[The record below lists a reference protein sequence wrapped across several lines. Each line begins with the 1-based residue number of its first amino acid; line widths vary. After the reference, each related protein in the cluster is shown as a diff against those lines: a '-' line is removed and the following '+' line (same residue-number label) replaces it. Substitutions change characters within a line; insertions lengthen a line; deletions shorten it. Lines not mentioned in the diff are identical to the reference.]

1 MGQRLSPHKP
11 TVYHDDLASTVYHD
25 DPASIIGAEDRGL
38 WEGYAMGALPWRRV
52 GAKRGP
58 CWSQGLRGAQA
69 ARRRSVVPAEGRGG
83 RAQILASF
91 LLAAGRK
98 ALPRRKTV

>member
-11 TVYHDDLASTVYHD
+11 TVYHDDL
-25 DPASIIGAEDRGL
+25 ASIIGAEDRGL

-83 RAQILASF
+83 KAQILTRLRILASF